1 MNSSRTYIY
10 CVRKQK
16 VAVQF
21 IKRLRIYILNRK
33 VFIKLSKP
41 EPLRTKVKNSKKWSF
56 NDFLGFPTPY
66 TNIVM

>member
-1 MNSSRTYIY
+1 MFPKFNRCFATPG
-10 CVRKQK
+10 
-16 VAVQF
+16 
-21 IKRLRIYILNRK
+21 RLLNRK

-66 TNIVM
+66 TNIVL